1 MASLSENGSIF
12 LFPDSLRNI
21 WDNEGWYIKI
31 RRKVL
36 LEKAILAGVF
46 TEYADIRVQQL
57 RQLSFYGVT
66 YFLSF

>member
-1 MASLSENGSIF
+1 MLAARLRK
-12 LFPDSLRNI
+12 SLRNI